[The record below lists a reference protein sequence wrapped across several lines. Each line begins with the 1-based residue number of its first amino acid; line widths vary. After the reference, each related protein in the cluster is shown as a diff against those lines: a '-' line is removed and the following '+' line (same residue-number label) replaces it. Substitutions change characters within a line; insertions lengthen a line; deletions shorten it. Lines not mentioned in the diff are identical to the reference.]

1 MGSPMDPLKKFLVK
15 GLCFCVP
22 LEQFTG
28 NSCISGIIQVNL
40 RVKGKSG
47 THLIPVQPPW
57 FLSINKTCVFVHTQI
72 LEICSCLDSEFGD
85 DLTRAVHS
93 IQNYVWTMLSDTRSN
108 VLGDPLGTQ
117 ELVSNES
124 PLVCQSD
131 FLCGKGRVS
140 LDSIYEL

>member
-1 MGSPMDPLKKFLVK
+1 MY
-15 GLCFCVP
+15 LC
-22 LEQFTG
+22 
-28 NSCISGIIQVNL
+28 
-40 RVKGKSG
+40 
-47 THLIPVQPPW
+47 
-57 FLSINKTCVFVHTQI
+57 TQI

-93 IQNYVWTMLSDTRSN
+93 IQNYVWTMLSDTWSN

-131 FLCGKGRVS
+131 FLCGKARVS